1 MPTAA
6 REGWLD
12 AVRDISLRI
21 DPGQSYGLVG
31 ERSGK
36 TTIAMAI
43 MRYLGE
49 NGRLREGRIE
59 FAGSDL
65 ASLSQGEMRRL
76 WGTQMS
82 LVPQTPVVAE
92 PLLENW

>member
-1 MPTAA
+1 
-6 REGWLD
+6 
-12 AVRDISLRI
+12 
-21 DPGQSYGLVG
+21 
-31 ERSGK
+31 
-36 TTIAMAI
+36 MAI

-59 FAGSDL
+59 FAESDL

-82 LVPQTPVVAE
+82 LVPQNPCRR
-92 PLLENW
+92 

>member
-1 MPTAA
+1 M
-6 REGWLD
+6 
-12 AVRDISLRI
+12 RDISLRI

-31 ERSGK
+31 ESRSGK

-82 LVPQTPVVAE
+82 LVPQN
-92 PLLENW
+92 PLSSLNPP